1 MKILVP
7 VKRVIDYNVKV
18 RVKSDQSGVDLTNV
32 KMSMNP
38 FDEIALE
45 EAIRIK
51 EAGNASE
58 IIAVSVGVQQSQETL
73 RTALA
78 MGADRAILVEAT
90 ETVDHDIEPLTVAK
104 ILTQIIN
111 EENPGLILCGKQAID
126 NDMNATGQM
135 VAAMTGWSQATFA
148 SKIELKKETALV
160 TREVDGGLQ
169 TIEVNLPT
177 IISVDL
183 RLNEPRYASLP
194 NIMKAKRKPLDI
206 RKPDDLNI
214 SIENRLKILS
224 TKSPAERT
232 AGIKVESV
240 EELLE
245 KLKENVGAI

>member
-1 MKILVP
+1 MKILIP

-18 RVKSDQSGVDLTNV
+18 RVKSDNSGVDLANV

-51 EAGNASE
+51 ESGKASE
-58 IIAVSVGVQQSQETL
+58 IIAVSIGVQQSQETL

-78 MGADRAILVEAT
+78 MGADRAILVEAS
-90 ETVDHDIEPLTVAK
+90 ENIDEDIEPLAVAK
-104 ILTQIIN
+104 ILKKII
-111 EENPGLILCGKQAID
+111 EEEEPDLILCGKQAID

-135 VAAMTGWSQATFA
+135 VSALTGWSQATFA
-148 SKIELKKETALV
+148 SKIDLAEKTALV

-169 TIEVNLPT
+169 TIQVNLPT

-206 RKPDDLNI
+206 RKPADMGI
-214 SIENRLKILS
+214 SIETRLKVIS
-224 TKSPAERT
+224 TKAPTERT

-240 EELLE
+240 DVLVE